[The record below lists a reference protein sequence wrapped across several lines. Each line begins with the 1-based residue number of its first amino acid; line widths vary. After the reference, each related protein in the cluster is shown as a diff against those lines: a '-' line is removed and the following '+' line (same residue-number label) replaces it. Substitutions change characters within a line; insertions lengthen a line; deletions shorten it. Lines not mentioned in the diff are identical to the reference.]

1 MLSKPLSCAAILY
14 RINMKKLIHMVKFNS
29 YSGIV
34 LQEVPYS
41 QGILLGAKN
50 IVATVVVGM
59 NWLVTWY

>member
-34 LQEVPYS
+34 LQEVPDR
-41 QGILLGAKN
+41 QGILLGAKKHCGN
-50 IVATVVVGM
+50 
-59 NWLVTWY
+59 